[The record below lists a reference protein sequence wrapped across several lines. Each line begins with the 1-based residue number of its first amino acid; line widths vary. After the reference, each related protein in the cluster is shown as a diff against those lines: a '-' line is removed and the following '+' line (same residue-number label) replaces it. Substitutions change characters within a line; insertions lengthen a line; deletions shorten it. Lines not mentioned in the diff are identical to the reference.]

1 MRPSDPLP
9 RLLTARLALRDLVP
23 ADADAVERLN
33 GDPEVAVVALLPH
46 PYGTATAWIEA
57 RQDAHARGAETSFA
71 ITRVDD
77 DALVG
82 AIGLAF
88 ERPLAAARLW
98 YWLGRPY
105 RGRGYAAE
113 AVAAVVAY
121 GFEMRELERIWAPRL
136 RADHAAARVLEGI
149 GLAHEGSRRWFVPER
164 GADERVEQHG
174 CLRWEY
180 FARVALCGCAGAASG
195 TGAAP

>member
-1 MRPSDPLP
+1 MNPLDPLP
-9 RLLTARLALRDLVP
+9 RLLTARLALRELAA
-23 ADADAVERLN
+23 ADADAVERLA
-33 GDPEVAVVALLPH
+33 GDPAVAAAALMLP
-46 PYGTATAWIEA
+46 PYGTAAAWIEA
-57 RQDAHARGAETSFA
+57 RRDAHARGEETNFA
-71 ITRVDD
+71 IARVDD
-77 DALVG
+77 GALVG

-88 ERPLAAARLW
+88 EAPLAAARLW

-121 GFEMRELERIWAPRL
+121 GFEVRELERIWAPRL
-136 RADHAAARVLEGI
+136 RADDAAARVFEGI
-149 GLAHEGSRRWFVPER
+149 GLAHEGSRRRFVPER

-180 FARVALCGCAGAASG
+180 FARVALCGCAGGDSG
-195 TGAAP
+195 PGLAP

>member
-1 MRPSDPLP
+1 MEGLP

-33 GDPEVAVVALLPH
+33 GDPEVAAVALLPH
-46 PYGTATAWIEA
+46 PYGTAAAWIEA
-57 RQDAHARGAETSFA
+57 RRDAHARGEETSFA
-71 ITRVDD
+71 IARVDD
-77 DALVG
+77 RALVG

-105 RGRGYAAE
+105 GGRGYAAE

-136 RADHAAARVLEGI
+136 RADDAAARLLEGI
-149 GLAHEGSRRWFVPER
+149 GLAHEGSRRQAVPEC

-180 FARVALCGCAGAASG
+180 FARVALCGPAGAASG